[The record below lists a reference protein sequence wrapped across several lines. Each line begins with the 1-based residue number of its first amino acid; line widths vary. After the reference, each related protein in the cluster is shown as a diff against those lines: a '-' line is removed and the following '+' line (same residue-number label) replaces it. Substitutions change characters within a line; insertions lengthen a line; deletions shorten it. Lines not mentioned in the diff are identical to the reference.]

1 MFKKSMFCVALASLV
16 LATSCSQDDLQTAKF
31 SQNPIKSNVGLGGQP
46 ISTFAAAKGKAV
58 KSRAVETTI
67 TNLGSF
73 TMNAFQDGETNY
85 MKDVKYTS
93 TDGSVWNTDA
103 GTFYWPV
110 EGNLHFYAYA
120 PEQPGQAGTFKLDKD
135 AQTLTDF
142 VPNTAA
148 ADQKDFVYAKST
160 GNNKANGTTG
170 IDIDFQHALS
180 EVTIA
185 AKNENTAYTVDVT
198 GVKIGNVIKKGTFT
212 FPSTSDA
219 AASWTLSSDVSDVTD
234 YTTTWTTP
242 VTLGSDVSTLDAT
255 NVPFMILPQQ
265 LSKAAK
271 ASDKAY
277 IAVKVKI
284 TLQGGYIQKDDWV
297 YVGIDT
303 NWEMGKRYAY
313 TLDFTSGA
321 GQDEDGKQVI
331 SGTAI
336 NLNVDVTPWVE
347 VAEDLDPSGVVPTRP
362 SVANSLIIDPT
373 STKAYGINIADKIN
387 AFWSSAV
394 GDQTT
399 PIVAGT
405 KWTAEVIWQDIPSR
419 AINFCSK
426 SGVVK
431 SGDTFEG
438 KGTTPLY
445 VKAAANVKGNVVVGI
460 KKKGESDYLW
470 SWHLWLTDEPQLVAG
485 FMDRNLGAESAT
497 ATDGAKTRG
506 LYYQFGRKDP
516 FVGSTE
522 IYDINGTSKSTGAT
536 IATGKVTFA
545 KAVQTPATF
554 YTYGSSNN
562 DWASPNNYTSKNWND
577 ISESDGKTFFDP
589 CPEGWRLP
597 TKAEYS
603 NFSTTTFTWDAT
615 NSGRTYNGNWFPA
628 AGYRDSGDG
637 SMSGVGSYGYYW
649 SASPYSEYYGYGLYF
664 YSGRVDPA
672 DNYGDRAY
680 GFSVRCVQ
688 E

>member
-16 LATSCSQDDLQTAKF
+16 LATSCSQDDLQTTKF
-31 SQNPIKSNVGLGGQP
+31 SRNAINLNAELGGQP
-46 ISTFAAAKGKAV
+46 ISSYSAAKGKTV

-73 TMNAFQDGETNY
+73 TMNAFQNGETNY

-93 TDGSVWNTDA
+93 TDGSVWNNNV

-110 EGNLHFYAYA
+110 EGDLHFYAYA

-135 AQTLTDF
+135 AQTLTNF

-185 AKNENTAYTVDVT
+185 AKNENTTYTVDVT

-219 AASWTLSSDVSDVTD
+219 AATWTLSSDASDITA

-242 VTLGSDVSTLDAT
+242 VTLGSDVSTLDAA

-265 LSKAAK
+265 LSKATK
-271 ASDKAY
+271 ASEKAY

-284 TLQGGYIQKDDWV
+284 TLQGGYIQKNDWV

-321 GQDEDGKQVI
+321 GQDKDGKQVL

-336 NLNVDVTPWVE
+336 NLNVDVTPWDE
-347 VAEDLDPSGVVPTRP
+347 VAEDLDPSGVAPTRP

-387 AFWSSAV
+387 AFWSSSV

-405 KWTAEVIWQDIPSR
+405 EWTAEVIWQDIPSR

-554 YTYGSSNN
+554 YTYGSGNN

-628 AGYRDSGDG
+628 AGYRLGDDG
-637 SMSGVGSYGYYW
+637 SMYYVGSNGRYW
-649 SASPYSEYYGYGLYF
+649 SASPYGENRGYYLYF
-664 YSGRVDPA
+664 LSGYVDPA
-672 DNYGDRAY
+672 YYSYRAY

>member
-31 SQNPIKSNVGLGGQP
+31 SQNTINPNVELGGQP

-73 TMNAFQDGETNY
+73 TMNAFQDGEANY

-185 AKNENTAYTVDVT
+185 AKNENTTYTVAVT

-219 AASWTLSSDVSDVTD
+219 AASWTLSSDASDITD

-265 LSKAAK
+265 LSKATK
-271 ASDKAY
+271 ASEKSY

-321 GQDEDGKQVI
+321 GQDKDGKQVI

-336 NLNVDVTPWVE
+336 NLNVDVTPWDE
-347 VAEDLDPSGVVPTRP
+347 VAEDLDPSGVAPTRP

-405 KWTAEVIWQDIPSR
+405 EWTAEVIWQDIPSR

-522 IYDINGTSKSTGAT
+522 IYDINGTSKSTGAI

-554 YTYGSSNN
+554 YTYGSGNN

-603 NFSTTTFTWDAT
+603 NFSTTTFTWNAT

-628 AGYRDSGDG
+628 AGYRYGVDG
-637 SMSGVGSYGYYW
+637 SMSYVGSYGSYW
-649 SASPYSEYYGYGLYF
+649 SASPYSEIYGYYLGFGSGTVSPAYN
-664 YSGRVDPA
+664 YS
-672 DNYGDRAY
+672 RAY

>member
-31 SQNPIKSNVGLGGQP
+31 SQNTINPNVELGGQP

-73 TMNAFQDGETNY
+73 TMNAFQDGEANY

-185 AKNENTAYTVDVT
+185 AKNENTTYTVDVT

-219 AASWTLSSDVSDVTD
+219 AASWTLSSDASEITD

-242 VTLGSDVSTLDAT
+242 VTLGSDVSTLDAA

-265 LSKAAK
+265 LSKATK
-271 ASDKAY
+271 ASEKAY

-284 TLQGGYIQKDDWV
+284 TLQGGYVQQNDWV
-297 YVGIDT
+297 YVGIDN

-321 GQDEDGKQVI
+321 GQDKDGKQVI

-336 NLNVDVTPWVE
+336 NLNVDVTPWDE
-347 VAEDLDPSGVVPTRP
+347 VAEDLDPSGVAPTRP

-399 PIVAGT
+399 PIMAGT
-405 KWTAEVIWQDIPSR
+405 EWIAEVIWQDIPSR

-497 ATDGAKTRG
+497 ATDGRKTYG

-554 YTYGSSNN
+554 YTYGSGNN

-628 AGYRDSGDG
+628 AGYRGSDDG
-637 SMSGVGSYGYYW
+637 SMGFVGSNGYYW
-649 SASPYSEYYGYGLYF
+649 SASPLSGNYGYILYF
-664 YSGRVDPA
+664 LSGYVFPA
-672 DNYGDRAY
+672 TNHSRAS

>member
-16 LATSCSQDDLQTAKF
+16 LATSCSQDDLQTTKF
-31 SQNPIKSNVGLGGQP
+31 SRNAINLNAELGGQP
-46 ISTFAAAKGKAV
+46 ISSYSAAKGKTV

-73 TMNAFQDGETNY
+73 TMNAFQNGETNY

-93 TDGSVWNTDA
+93 TDGSVWNNNV

-110 EGNLHFYAYA
+110 EGDLHFYAYA

-135 AQTLTDF
+135 AQTLTNF

-185 AKNENTAYTVDVT
+185 AKNENTTYTVDVT

-219 AASWTLSSDVSDVTD
+219 AATWTLSSDASDITA

-242 VTLGSDVSTLDAT
+242 VTLGSDVSTLDTA

-265 LSKAAK
+265 LSKATK
-271 ASDKAY
+271 ASEKAY

-284 TLQGGYIQKDDWV
+284 TLQGGYIQKNDWV

-321 GQDEDGKQVI
+321 GQDKDGKQVL

-336 NLNVDVTPWVE
+336 NLNVDVTPWDE
-347 VAEDLDPSGVVPTRP
+347 VAEDLDPSGVAPTRP

-373 STKAYGINIADKIN
+373 SIKAYGINIADKIN

-405 KWTAEVIWQDIPSR
+405 EWIAEVIWQDIPSR

-545 KAVQTPATF
+545 KAVQTPTTF
-554 YTYGSSNN
+554 YTYGSGNN

-628 AGYRDSGDG
+628 AGYRNSDDG
-637 SMSGVGSYGYYW
+637 SMDFVGSDGGYW
-649 SASPYSEYYGYGLYF
+649 SASPYSENNGSNLYF
-664 YSGRVDPA
+664 YSGYVNPA
-672 DNYGDRAY
+672 NYNIRAD

>member
-16 LATSCSQDDLQTAKF
+16 LATSCSQDDLQTTKF
-31 SQNPIKSNVGLGGQP
+31 SRNAINLNAELGGQP
-46 ISTFAAAKGKAV
+46 ISSYSAAKGKTV

-73 TMNAFQDGETNY
+73 TMNAFQNGETNY

-93 TDGSVWNTDA
+93 TDGSVWNNNV

-110 EGNLHFYAYA
+110 EGDLHFYAYA

-135 AQTLTDF
+135 AQTLTNF

-185 AKNENTAYTVDVT
+185 AKNENTTYTVDVT

-219 AASWTLSSDVSDVTD
+219 AATWTLSSDASDITA

-242 VTLGSDVSTLDAT
+242 VTLGSDVSTLDAA

-265 LSKAAK
+265 LSKATK
-271 ASDKAY
+271 ASEKAY

-284 TLQGGYIQKDDWV
+284 TLQGGYIQKNDWV

-321 GQDEDGKQVI
+321 GQDKDGKQVL

-336 NLNVDVTPWVE
+336 NLNVDVTPWDE
-347 VAEDLDPSGVVPTRP
+347 VAEDLDPSGVAPTRP

-373 STKAYGINIADKIN
+373 SIKAYGINIADKIN

-405 KWTAEVIWQDIPSR
+405 EWTAEVIWQDIPSR

-554 YTYGSSNN
+554 YTYGSGNN

-628 AGYRDSGDG
+628 AGYRYSVDG
-637 SMSGVGSYGYYW
+637 SMGGVGGYGYYW
-649 SASPYSEYYGYGLYF
+649 SASPTSEYYGYYLSF
-664 YSGRVDPA
+664 YSGDVYPA
-672 DNYGDRAY
+672 NLSSRAY

>member
-1 MFKKSMFCVALASLV
+1 MFKKSMFCIALASLV

-31 SQNPIKSNVGLGGQP
+31 SRNAINLNAELGGQP
-46 ISTFAAAKGKAV
+46 ISSYSAAKGKTV

-73 TMNAFQDGETNY
+73 TMNAFQNGETNY

-93 TDGSVWNTDA
+93 TDGSVWNNNV

-110 EGNLHFYAYA
+110 EGDLHFYAYA

-185 AKNENTAYTVDVT
+185 AKNENTTYTVDVT

-219 AASWTLSSDVSDVTD
+219 AATWTLSSDASDITA

-242 VTLGSDVSTLDAT
+242 VTLGSDVSTLDAA

-265 LSKAAK
+265 LSKATK
-271 ASDKAY
+271 ASEKAY

-284 TLQGGYIQKDDWV
+284 TLQGGYIQKNDWV

-321 GQDEDGKQVI
+321 GQDKDGKQVL

-336 NLNVDVTPWVE
+336 NLNVDVTSWDE
-347 VAEDLDPSGVVPTRP
+347 VTEDLDPSGVAPTRP

-405 KWTAEVIWQDIPSR
+405 EWTAEVIWQDIPSR

-554 YTYGSSNN
+554 YTYGSGNN

-628 AGYRDSGDG
+628 AGYRYSGDG
-637 SMSGVGSYGYYW
+637 GMNYVGSYGYYW
-649 SASPYSEYYGYGLYF
+649 SASPYSEYYGFILGF
-664 YSGRVDPA
+664 YSGYVFPA
-672 DNYGDRAY
+672 NYYYRAN

>member
-1 MFKKSMFCVALASLV
+1 MFKKNMFCIALASLV

-31 SQNPIKSNVGLGGQP
+31 SRNAINLNAELGGQP
-46 ISTFAAAKGKAV
+46 ISSYSAAKGKTV

-73 TMNAFQDGETNY
+73 TMNAFQNGETNY

-93 TDGSVWNTDA
+93 TDGSVWNNNV

-110 EGNLHFYAYA
+110 EGDLHFYAYA

-185 AKNENTAYTVDVT
+185 AKNENTTYTVDVT

-219 AASWTLSSDVSDVTD
+219 AATWTLSSDASDITA

-242 VTLGSDVSTLDAT
+242 VTLGSDVSTLDAA

-265 LSKAAK
+265 LSKATK
-271 ASDKAY
+271 ASEKAY

-284 TLQGGYIQKDDWV
+284 TLQGGYIQKNDWV

-321 GQDEDGKQVI
+321 GQDKDGKQVL

-336 NLNVDVTPWVE
+336 NLNVDVTSWDE
-347 VAEDLDPSGVVPTRP
+347 VTEDLDPSGVAPTRP

-405 KWTAEVIWQDIPSR
+405 EWTAEVIWQDIPSR

-460 KKKGESDYLW
+460 KKKGASDYLW

-516 FVGSTE
+516 FAGSTE

-554 YTYGSSNN
+554 YTYGSGNN

-628 AGYRDSGDG
+628 AGYRVSDDG
-637 SMSGVGSYGYYW
+637 SMGIVGSYGYYW
-649 SASPYSEYYGYGLYF
+649 SASPYSENGGYNLYF
-664 YSGRVDPA
+664 NSGYVSPA
-672 DNYGDRAY
+672 SSSNRAY

>member
-1 MFKKSMFCVALASLV
+1 MFKKSMFCIALASLV

-31 SQNPIKSNVGLGGQP
+31 SRNAINLNAELGGQP
-46 ISTFAAAKGKAV
+46 ISSYSAAKGKTV

-73 TMNAFQDGETNY
+73 TMNAFQNGETNY

-93 TDGSVWNTDA
+93 TDGSVWNNNV

-110 EGNLHFYAYA
+110 EGDLHFYAYA

-170 IDIDFQHALS
+170 IDIDFKHALS

-185 AKNENTAYTVDVT
+185 AKNENTTYTVDVT

-219 AASWTLSSDVSDVTD
+219 AATWTLSSDASDITA

-242 VTLGSDVSTLDAT
+242 VTLGSDVSTLDAA

-265 LSKAAK
+265 LSKATK
-271 ASDKAY
+271 ASEKAY

-284 TLQGGYIQKDDWV
+284 TLQGGYIQKNDWV

-321 GQDEDGKQVI
+321 GQDKDGKQVL

-336 NLNVDVTPWVE
+336 NLNVDVTSWDE
-347 VAEDLDPSGVVPTRP
+347 VTEDLDPSGVAPTRP

-405 KWTAEVIWQDIPSR
+405 EWTAEVIWQDIPSR

-460 KKKGESDYLW
+460 KKKGASDYLW

-554 YTYGSSNN
+554 YTYGSGNN

-628 AGYRDSGDG
+628 AGYRY
-637 SMSGVGSYGYYW
+637 SGVGSMAGVGSNGYYW
-649 SASPYSEYYGYGLYF
+649 SASPYSENDGYSLGF
-664 YSGRVDPA
+664 FSGYVNPA
-672 DNYGDRAY
+672 DYRNRAY

>member
-31 SQNPIKSNVGLGGQP
+31 SQNPINLNAGLGGQP

-73 TMNAFQDGETNY
+73 TMNAFQDGEANY

-120 PEQPGQAGTFKLDKD
+120 PEQLGQAGTFKLDKD

-336 NLNVDVTPWVE
+336 NLNVDVTPWEE

-405 KWTAEVIWQDIPSR
+405 IE
-419 AINFCSK
+419 
-426 SGVVK
+426 
-431 SGDTFEG
+431 
-438 KGTTPLY
+438 
-445 VKAAANVKGNVVVGI
+445 
-460 KKKGESDYLW
+460 
-470 SWHLWLTDEPQLVAG
+470 
-485 FMDRNLGAESAT
+485 
-497 ATDGAKTRG
+497 
-506 LYYQFGRKDP
+506 
-516 FVGSTE
+516 
-522 IYDINGTSKSTGAT
+522 
-536 IATGKVTFA
+536 
-545 KAVQTPATF
+545 
-554 YTYGSSNN
+554 
-562 DWASPNNYTSKNWND
+562 
-577 ISESDGKTFFDP
+577 
-589 CPEGWRLP
+589 
-597 TKAEYS
+597 
-603 NFSTTTFTWDAT
+603 
-615 NSGRTYNGNWFPA
+615 
-628 AGYRDSGDG
+628 
-637 SMSGVGSYGYYW
+637 
-649 SASPYSEYYGYGLYF
+649 
-664 YSGRVDPA
+664 
-672 DNYGDRAY
+672 
-680 GFSVRCVQ
+680 
-688 E
+688 

>member
-16 LATSCSQDDLQTAKF
+16 LATSCSQDDLQTTKF
-31 SQNPIKSNVGLGGQP
+31 SRNAINLNAELGGQP
-46 ISTFAAAKGKAV
+46 ISSYSAAKGKTV

-73 TMNAFQDGETNY
+73 TMNAFQNGETNY

-93 TDGSVWNTDA
+93 TDGSVWNNNV

-110 EGNLHFYAYA
+110 EGDLHFYAYA

-135 AQTLTDF
+135 AQTLTNF

-185 AKNENTAYTVDVT
+185 AKNENTTYTVDVT

-219 AASWTLSSDVSDVTD
+219 AATWTLSSDASDITA

-242 VTLGSDVSTLDAT
+242 VTLGSDVSTLDAA

-265 LSKAAK
+265 LSKATK
-271 ASDKAY
+271 ASEKAY

-284 TLQGGYIQKDDWV
+284 TLQGGYIQKNDWV

-321 GQDEDGKQVI
+321 GQDKDGKQVL

-336 NLNVDVTPWVE
+336 NLNVDVTPWDE
-347 VAEDLDPSGVVPTRP
+347 VAEDLDPSGVAPTRP

-387 AFWSSAV
+387 AFWSSSV

-405 KWTAEVIWQDIPSR
+405 EWTAEVIWQDIPSR

-554 YTYGSSNN
+554 YTYGSGNN

-628 AGYRDSGDG
+628 AGYRSSVDG
-637 SMSGVGSYGYYW
+637 SMSSVGSYGTYW
-649 SASPYSEYYGYGLYF
+649 SASPNSENYGYYLLFG
-664 YSGRVDPA
+664 SGDVSPA
-672 DNYGDRAY
+672 YYYNRAY

>member
-1 MFKKSMFCVALASLV
+1 MFCIALASLV

-31 SQNPIKSNVGLGGQP
+31 SRNAINLNAELGGQP
-46 ISTFAAAKGKAV
+46 ISSYSAAKGKTV

-67 TNLGSF
+67 INLGSF
-73 TMNAFQDGETNY
+73 TMNAFQNGETNY

-93 TDGSVWNTDA
+93 TDGSVWNNNV

-110 EGNLHFYAYA
+110 EGDLHFYAYA

-185 AKNENTAYTVDVT
+185 AKNENTTYTVDVT

-219 AASWTLSSDVSDVTD
+219 AATWTLSSDASDITA

-242 VTLGSDVSTLDAT
+242 VTLGSDVSTLDAA

-265 LSKAAK
+265 LSKATK
-271 ASDKAY
+271 ASEKAY

-284 TLQGGYIQKDDWV
+284 TLQGGYIQKNDWV

-321 GQDEDGKQVI
+321 GQDKDGKQVL

-336 NLNVDVTPWVE
+336 NLNVDVTSWDE
-347 VAEDLDPSGVVPTRP
+347 VTEDLDPSGVAPTRP

-405 KWTAEVIWQDIPSR
+405 EWTAEVIWQDIPSR

-516 FVGSTE
+516 FAGSTE

-554 YTYGSSNN
+554 YTYGSGNN

-628 AGYRDSGDG
+628 AGYRL
-637 SMSGVGSYGYYW
+637 SGVGSMSLVGSSGSYW
-649 SASPYSEYYGYGLYF
+649 SASPHSEDSGCLLSFSSGYVY
-664 YSGRVDPA
+664 PA
-672 DNYGDRAY
+672 DDYNRAY

>member
-16 LATSCSQDDLQTAKF
+16 LATSCSQDDLQTTKF
-31 SQNPIKSNVGLGGQP
+31 SRNAINLNAELGGQP
-46 ISTFAAAKGKAV
+46 ISSYSAAKGKTV

-73 TMNAFQDGETNY
+73 TMNAFQNGETNY

-93 TDGSVWNTDA
+93 TDGSVWNNNV

-110 EGNLHFYAYA
+110 EGDLHFYAYA

-185 AKNENTAYTVDVT
+185 AKNENTTYTVDVT

-219 AASWTLSSDVSDVTD
+219 AATWTLSSDASDITA

-242 VTLGSDVSTLDAT
+242 VTLGSDVSTLDAA

-265 LSKAAK
+265 LSKATK
-271 ASDKAY
+271 ASEKAY

-284 TLQGGYIQKDDWV
+284 TLQGGYIQKNDWV

-321 GQDEDGKQVI
+321 GQDKDGKQVI

-336 NLNVDVTPWVE
+336 NLNVDVTPWDE
-347 VAEDLDPSGVVPTRP
+347 VAEDLDPSGVAPTRP

-405 KWTAEVIWQDIPSR
+405 EWTAEVIWQDIPSR

-554 YTYGSSNN
+554 YTYGSGNN

-628 AGYRDSGDG
+628 AGYRSSDG
-637 SMSGVGSYGYYW
+637 GGMSSVGSYGGYW
-649 SASPYSEYYGYGLYF
+649 SASPYSENYGYGLSF
-664 YSGRVDPA
+664 YSGYVDPA
-672 DNYGDRAY
+672 YYGNRAT

>member
-1 MFKKSMFCVALASLV
+1 MTCRQPSSPKTRF
-16 LATSCSQDDLQTAKF
+16 
-31 SQNPIKSNVGLGGQP
+31 NPNVELGGQP

-265 LSKAAK
+265 LSKATK

-303 NWEMGKRYAY
+303 NWEMGNRYAY

-321 GQDEDGKQVI
+321 GQDKDGKPVI

-336 NLNVDVTPWVE
+336 NLNVDVTPWDE

-405 KWTAEVIWQDIPSR
+405 EWTAEVIWQDIPSR

-536 IATGKVTFA
+536 IASGKVTFA

-554 YTYGSSNN
+554 YTYGSGNNN

-628 AGYRDSGDG
+628 AGWRYSGDG
-637 SMSGVGSYGYYW
+637 SMTDVGSYGGCW
-649 SASPYSEYYGYGLYF
+649 SASPNSENNGYNLYF
-664 YSGRVDPA
+664 YSGYVDPA
-672 DNYGDRAY
+672 LNSGRAD

>member
-1 MFKKSMFCVALASLV
+1 M
-16 LATSCSQDDLQTAKF
+16 
-31 SQNPIKSNVGLGGQP
+31 
-46 ISTFAAAKGKAV
+46 
-58 KSRAVETTI
+58 
-67 TNLGSF
+67 
-73 TMNAFQDGETNY
+73 
-85 MKDVKYTS
+85 
-93 TDGSVWNTDA
+93 
-103 GTFYWPV
+103 
-110 EGNLHFYAYA
+110 
-120 PEQPGQAGTFKLDKD
+120 
-135 AQTLTDF
+135 
-142 VPNTAA
+142 
-148 ADQKDFVYAKST
+148 
-160 GNNKANGTTG
+160 
-170 IDIDFQHALS
+170 
-180 EVTIA
+180 
-185 AKNENTAYTVDVT
+185 
-198 GVKIGNVIKKGTFT
+198 
-212 FPSTSDA
+212 
-219 AASWTLSSDVSDVTD
+219 
-234 YTTTWTTP
+234 
-242 VTLGSDVSTLDAT
+242 TLGSDVSTLDAT

-394 GDQTT
+394 GNQTT

-405 KWTAEVIWQDIPSR
+405 SWTAEVIWQDIPSR

-497 ATDGAKTRG
+497 AADGAKTRG

-554 YTYGSSNN
+554 YTYGSGNT

-615 NSGRTYNGNWFPA
+615 NSGCTYNGNWFPA
-628 AGYRDSGDG
+628 AGYRYSGDG
-637 SMSGVGSYGYYW
+637 GMSNVGIYGNYW
-649 SASPYSEYYGYGLYF
+649 SASPISENYGYNLYF
-664 YSGRVDPA
+664 SSVNMSPA
-672 DNYGDRAY
+672 NNFYRAY

>member
-242 VTLGSDVSTLDAT
+242 VTLGSDVSTLDAQST
-255 NVPFMILPQQ
+255 TIHLYKEGIFWKAYEYSAYRFVFGILKCKPKKQCFKETSTEMIHIGFPLTSLDTHQDSFRLISKDENTCTIEPVDFLPQMTFEEWKNSIETTVSNNKGAN
-265 LSKAAK
+265 LMLPKGTSPTDEYIINKVRSFNIESKTPM
-271 ASDKAY
+271 DCMMF
-277 IAVKVKI
+277 
-284 TLQGGYIQKDDWV
+284 L
-297 YVGIDT
+297 
-303 NWEMGKRYAY
+303 
-313 TLDFTSGA
+313 
-321 GQDEDGKQVI
+321 
-331 SGTAI
+331 
-336 NLNVDVTPWVE
+336 VD
-347 VAEDLDPSGVVPTRP
+347 L
-362 SVANSLIIDPT
+362 
-373 STKAYGINIADKIN
+373 KKKIN
-387 AFWSSAV
+387 
-394 GDQTT
+394 G
-399 PIVAGT
+399 
-405 KWTAEVIWQDIPSR
+405 EV
-419 AINFCSK
+419 
-426 SGVVK
+426 
-431 SGDTFEG
+431 
-438 KGTTPLY
+438 
-445 VKAAANVKGNVVVGI
+445 
-460 KKKGESDYLW
+460 
-470 SWHLWLTDEPQLVAG
+470 
-485 FMDRNLGAESAT
+485 
-497 ATDGAKTRG
+497 
-506 LYYQFGRKDP
+506 
-516 FVGSTE
+516 
-522 IYDINGTSKSTGAT
+522 
-536 IATGKVTFA
+536 
-545 KAVQTPATF
+545 
-554 YTYGSSNN
+554 
-562 DWASPNNYTSKNWND
+562 
-577 ISESDGKTFFDP
+577 
-589 CPEGWRLP
+589 
-597 TKAEYS
+597 
-603 NFSTTTFTWDAT
+603 
-615 NSGRTYNGNWFPA
+615 
-628 AGYRDSGDG
+628 
-637 SMSGVGSYGYYW
+637 
-649 SASPYSEYYGYGLYF
+649 
-664 YSGRVDPA
+664 
-672 DNYGDRAY
+672 
-680 GFSVRCVQ
+680 
-688 E
+688 

>member
-1 MFKKSMFCVALASLV
+1 
-16 LATSCSQDDLQTAKF
+16 
-31 SQNPIKSNVGLGGQP
+31 
-46 ISTFAAAKGKAV
+46 
-58 KSRAVETTI
+58 
-67 TNLGSF
+67 
-73 TMNAFQDGETNY
+73 
-85 MKDVKYTS
+85 
-93 TDGSVWNTDA
+93 
-103 GTFYWPV
+103 
-110 EGNLHFYAYA
+110 
-120 PEQPGQAGTFKLDKD
+120 
-135 AQTLTDF
+135 
-142 VPNTAA
+142 
-148 ADQKDFVYAKST
+148 
-160 GNNKANGTTG
+160 
-170 IDIDFQHALS
+170 
-180 EVTIA
+180 
-185 AKNENTAYTVDVT
+185 
-198 GVKIGNVIKKGTFT
+198 
-212 FPSTSDA
+212 
-219 AASWTLSSDVSDVTD
+219 
-234 YTTTWTTP
+234 
-242 VTLGSDVSTLDAT
+242 
-255 NVPFMILPQQ
+255 MILPQQ
-265 LSKAAK
+265 LSKATK

-321 GQDEDGKQVI
+321 GQDKDGKQVI

-336 NLNVDVTPWVE
+336 NLNVDVTPWDE
-347 VAEDLDPSGVVPTRP
+347 VAEDLDPSGVIPTRP

-405 KWTAEVIWQDIPSR
+405 EWTAEVIWQDIPSR

-426 SGVVK
+426 SGIVK

-554 YTYGSSNN
+554 YTYGSGNN

-628 AGYRDSGDG
+628 AGYRDSDDG
-637 SMSGVGSYGYYW
+637 GMSLVGSYGYYW
-649 SASPYSEYYGYGLYF
+649 SASPYSENYGYYLLF
-664 YSGRVDPA
+664 YSGYVYPA
-672 DNYGDRAY
+672 YNYRRAY

>member
-31 SQNPIKSNVGLGGQP
+31 SQNTISPNVELGGQP

-265 LSKAAK
+265 LSKATK

-277 IAVKVKI
+277 IA
-284 TLQGGYIQKDDWV
+284 LQGK
-297 YVGIDT
+297 
-303 NWEMGKRYAY
+303 
-313 TLDFTSGA
+313 
-321 GQDEDGKQVI
+321 
-331 SGTAI
+331 
-336 NLNVDVTPWVE
+336 
-347 VAEDLDPSGVVPTRP
+347 
-362 SVANSLIIDPT
+362 
-373 STKAYGINIADKIN
+373 
-387 AFWSSAV
+387 
-394 GDQTT
+394 
-399 PIVAGT
+399 
-405 KWTAEVIWQDIPSR
+405 
-419 AINFCSK
+419 
-426 SGVVK
+426 
-431 SGDTFEG
+431 
-438 KGTTPLY
+438 
-445 VKAAANVKGNVVVGI
+445 
-460 KKKGESDYLW
+460 DYL
-470 SWHLWLTDEPQLVAG
+470 AG
-485 FMDRNLGAESAT
+485 
-497 ATDGAKTRG
+497 
-506 LYYQFGRKDP
+506 
-516 FVGSTE
+516 
-522 IYDINGTSKSTGAT
+522 
-536 IATGKVTFA
+536 
-545 KAVQTPATF
+545 
-554 YTYGSSNN
+554 
-562 DWASPNNYTSKNWND
+562 
-577 ISESDGKTFFDP
+577 
-589 CPEGWRLP
+589 RL
-597 TKAEYS
+597 
-603 NFSTTTFTWDAT
+603 
-615 NSGRTYNGNWFPA
+615 
-628 AGYRDSGDG
+628 
-637 SMSGVGSYGYYW
+637 
-649 SASPYSEYYGYGLYF
+649 YSEG
-664 YSGRVDPA
+664 
-672 DNYGDRAY
+672 
-680 GFSVRCVQ
+680 
-688 E
+688 